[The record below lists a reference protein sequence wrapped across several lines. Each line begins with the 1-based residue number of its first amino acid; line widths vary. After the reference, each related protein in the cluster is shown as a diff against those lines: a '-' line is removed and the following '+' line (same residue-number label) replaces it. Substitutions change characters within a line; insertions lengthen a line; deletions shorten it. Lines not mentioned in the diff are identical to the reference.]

1 MVGEAR
7 VVEAERRQLSWELVD
22 LDGFLARDHRARV
35 VWGFVSSLDLSAFYE
50 EVGSREGR
58 AGRPAADPRVL
69 LALWLYATLEGV
81 GSARL
86 LARLCEQDL
95 TYRWLRGGV
104 GVDYHTL
111 SDFRRHHVD
120 RLDQL
125 LTESV
130 ASLLAAGVASLDE
143 VAVDGTK
150 VRASAGR
157 GSYRKAGRLMAYA
170 EAARQR
176 VAALRAEIDSD
187 SAGPSRR
194 RQGALARCERE
205 YAAKVAAATAKLSAL
220 QEEKARRE
228 KTHRKQEGEKA
239 KAGKEPK
246 ASTTDPEARLMRFA
260 DGGCGAGYNVQL
272 AISTESQVIL
282 AVQETDRRN
291 DTDMAEPMVEQLGR
305 RYRRRPARLLADTKY
320 ASRAAIVGL
329 AGHPTAPI
337 EIYMPPPPDSDKAK
351 AESVRKREWQRKKE
365 HPALKAWRARME
377 SDEGKATYRRRL
389 RIEGVNGNLKMRGFG
404 RLVVRGLRNLR
415 AVALLHA
422 LAHNL
427 WRAHQLLAT
436 A

>member
-1 MVGEAR
+1 
-7 VVEAERRQLSWELVD
+7 
-22 LDGFLARDHRARV
+22 
-35 VWGFVSSLDLSAFYE
+35 
-50 EVGSREGR
+50 
-58 AGRPAADPRVL
+58 
-69 LALWLYATLEGV
+69 
-81 GSARL
+81 
-86 LARLCEQDL
+86 
-95 TYRWLRGGV
+95 
-104 GVDYHTL
+104 VDYHTL

-125 LTESV
+125 LTQSV

-157 GSYRKAGRLMAYA
+157 GSYRKGRRLMAYA

-187 SAGPSRR
+187 PAGPSRR
-194 RQGALARCERE
+194 REAALGRCQRE

-239 KAGKEPK
+239 KAGNEPK

-260 DGGCGAGYNVQL
+260 DGGRGAGYNVQL

-291 DTDMAEPMVEQLGR
+291 DTDMAAPMVGQLEQ

-320 ASRAAIVGL
+320 ASRTAIVGL
-329 AGHPTAPI
+329 ASHPTAPI

-351 AESVRKREWQRKKE
+351 VESVRKREWQRKKE
-365 HPALKAWRARME
+365 HAALKAWRARMDSE
-377 SDEGKATYRRRL
+377 EGKASYRRRL

-427 WRAHQLLAT
+427 WRAHQLLA
-436 A
+436 AAA